1 MGYALRWKLIQ
12 WSAHGMSIS
21 YFSLLPLYVKS
32 PPHRM
37 TSHHVYTCIIVL
49 GHIPVGHSYWKTNLS
64 PYSKPSL
71 QCPAFPSVAVSSNSQ
86 SSVHHFLITNLPLPN
101 INIVRLYHYNKN
113 LPIKQL
119 QLFRQ
124 VSTLAEA
131 VGFEPTSP
139 WGLPDFESG
148 PLWPLRYASLYVN
161 SGSPESDAYSVLLE
175 SPLKQGAAVDQP

>member
-1 MGYALRWKLIQ
+1 MKKLIQ

-49 GHIPVGHSYWKTNLS
+49 GHIRLDIRIEKQIYLLF
-64 PYSKPSL
+64 SKPSL

-124 VSTLAEA
+124 VSTLA
-131 VGFEPTSP
+131 GSGGIRTHEPVRDYLISSQARYDHFDT
-139 WGLPDFESG
+139 LPFMST
-148 PLWPLRYASLYVN
+148 PVPRS
-161 SGSPESDAYSVLLE
+161 
-175 SPLKQGAAVDQP
+175 QTHIRFC